1 MSQRDLEGFFKNVT
15 QAVAQLKCLYT
26 NACSMGNKQELEA
39 TAQLENYDLIAV
51 METGW
56 DELHNRNTMD

>member
-1 MSQRDLEGFFKNVT
+1 
-15 QAVAQLKCLYT
+15 
-26 NACSMGNKQELEA
+26 MGNKQELEA

-51 METGW
+51 METGL